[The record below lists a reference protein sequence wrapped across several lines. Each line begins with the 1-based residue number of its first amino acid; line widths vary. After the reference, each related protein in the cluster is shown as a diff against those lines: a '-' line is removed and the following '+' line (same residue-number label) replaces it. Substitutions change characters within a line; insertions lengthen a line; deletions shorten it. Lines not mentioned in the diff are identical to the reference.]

1 MTGLPILLSRQKS
14 SFIPIEGD
22 YHLIANYFQCTQWA
36 VHALFDKRGLKDL
49 GNNAYSYSAK
59 PIPVV
64 CWEVN
69 PFLLF
74 HIEQPSRQHQLDAD
88 LRLVLD
94 SCKLGGDKHWSVI
107 ANNITF
113 DCQAAFTSS
122 SGGFHASAAAL
133 ATVNCK
139 GWLAMMPAVVIRELA
154 VPVIDW
160 VLDRLLLRCEKSL
173 RKDVESSLL
182 QLSSVV
188 N

>member
-22 YHLIANYFQCTQWA
+22 NHLIANYLRCTHRA
-36 VHALFDKRGLKDL
+36 VNALFGKRGLKSL
-49 GNNAYSYSAK
+49 GNNTFTYLAK

-64 CWEVN
+64 CWEVV
-69 PFLLF
+69 PFLQF
-74 HIEQPSRQHQLDAD
+74 HIEQPSQHHQHDVD

-94 SCKLGGDKHWSVI
+94 SCELEGDKRWSVI
-107 ANNITF
+107 ADNITF

-122 SGGFHASAAAL
+122 SGGFHASASAE
-133 ATVNCK
+133 ATVHCK

-160 VLDRLLLRCEKSL
+160 VLDRLLVRCEKSL
-173 RKDVESSLL
+173 RKDVQFSVL
-182 QLSSVV
+182 QLSSFV
-188 N
+188 